1 MIPRLFPAAAT
12 SFSTNGITTL
22 TDAIS
27 CTVTEERNGPFELEM
42 VVATTT
48 PYFDQLE
55 VGCLIL
61 AKPNHTQNP
70 QAFEIYEITKPIDQ
84 QVTVRAQ
91 HISYRASFIPITP
104 FSTTGI
110 TNTIAGLA
118 SHAQETDPFTITTD
132 LTNEA
137 STYNQTEPG
146 SLRSR
151 LGGTEGS
158 LLDVFGGEYE
168 WDNFTIS
175 LLTNRGAD
183 NGVQLRLAKNITDL
197 DQTLNLERVVTG
209 ALPYWTSQDGLTS
222 LYGDIQYSDSAS
234 NYAYARTVLLDVS
247 DQFQDAPSN
256 DQLNNAAQQFLLQ
269 ASLASPN
276 NNIAVKFIDLA
287 DTDEYSNSP
296 LERVNLCDT
305 VEVIYEPLG
314 IAYKQKAIKVT
325 FDVLAERT
333 LEVEIGDARSSMSK
347 TLEDLIGDSAA
358 VITIGKKLISVTQL
372 VDRELGAITSQVAS
386 VQETANGN
394 TQSIVELT
402 NTITQLDNQL
412 TIDIGRI
419 EQQVGENTTDINE
432 MHEYFSF
439 EPDGLH
445 ISNSGS
451 NVEGLFGN
459 SSLDFTDGT
468 NRLAWID
475 AEDGLG
481 ATQLSLG
488 DATALTKRWLI
499 KTSGDANHLFFL
511 RRT

>member
-151 LGGTEGS
+151 LGGTSQRHGRM
-158 LLDVFGGEYE
+158 VA
-168 WDNFTIS
+168 
-175 LLTNRGAD
+175 R
-183 NGVQLRLAKNITDL
+183 
-197 DQTLNLERVVTG
+197 NL
-209 ALPYWTSQDGLTS
+209 
-222 LYGDIQYSDSAS
+222 
-234 NYAYARTVLLDVS
+234 
-247 DQFQDAPSN
+247 
-256 DQLNNAAQQFLLQ
+256 
-269 ASLASPN
+269 
-276 NNIAVKFIDLA
+276 
-287 DTDEYSNSP
+287 
-296 LERVNLCDT
+296 
-305 VEVIYEPLG
+305 
-314 IAYKQKAIKVT
+314 
-325 FDVLAERT
+325 
-333 LEVEIGDARSSMSK
+333 
-347 TLEDLIGDSAA
+347 
-358 VITIGKKLISVTQL
+358 
-372 VDRELGAITSQVAS
+372 
-386 VQETANGN
+386 
-394 TQSIVELT
+394 
-402 NTITQLDNQL
+402 
-412 TIDIGRI
+412 
-419 EQQVGENTTDINE
+419 
-432 MHEYFSF
+432 
-439 EPDGLH
+439 
-445 ISNSGS
+445 
-451 NVEGLFGN
+451 
-459 SSLDFTDGT
+459 
-468 NRLAWID
+468 
-475 AEDGLG
+475 
-481 ATQLSLG
+481 
-488 DATALTKRWLI
+488 
-499 KTSGDANHLFFL
+499 
-511 RRT
+511 